1 MIIVYVNSQ
10 TDTDT
15 FSRLYEGMEGST
27 LLYNPTRQ
35 EVEKV
40 LSERPEE
47 RVMLFGHGSAFG
59 LMNED
64 LSGYLIDKDT
74 LPLLKTREVIGIW
87 CYASE
92 FAQRNELTGF
102 FTYMFISNPMEAY
115 TLGFAPYEEEVVF
128 DENRKFAA
136 GVRGLIE
143 EGVSLDQWPY
153 MLLDGCNEELDFVL
167 FNYANLVYLDGE

>member
-47 RVMLFGHGSAFG
+47 RVMLFGHGTAFG

-74 LPLLKTREVIGIW
+74 VPL
-87 CYASE
+87 
-92 FAQRNELTGF
+92 
-102 FTYMFISNPMEAY
+102 
-115 TLGFAPYEEEVVF
+115 
-128 DENRKFAA
+128 
-136 GVRGLIE
+136 
-143 EGVSLDQWPY
+143 
-153 MLLDGCNEELDFVL
+153 
-167 FNYANLVYLDGE
+167 